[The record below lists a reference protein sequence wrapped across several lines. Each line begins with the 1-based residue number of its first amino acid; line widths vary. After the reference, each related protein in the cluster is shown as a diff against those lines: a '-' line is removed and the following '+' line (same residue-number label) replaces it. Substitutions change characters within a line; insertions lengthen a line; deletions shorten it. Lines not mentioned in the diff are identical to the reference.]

1 MDNIELI
8 GYIATCFGAIQLL
21 PEILKALRTHHL
33 RDVAWGMLALMIIS
47 SILWIVYG
55 FSKMI
60 IPLAISAGL
69 NMLFELFLVGLKI
82 HYSSAKN
89 PLLQPA
95 TEREPVLSESPD
107 EQD

>member
-33 RDVAWGMLALMIIS
+33 RDVAWGMITLMIVS

-60 IPLAISAGL
+60 IPLTISAGMNL
-69 NMLFELFLVGLKI
+69 LFEIFLVALKI
-82 HYSSAKN
+82 HYSGAKR
-89 PLLQPA
+89 PMLRPA
-95 TEREPVLSESPD
+95 TQSEPVLSETPD
-107 EQD
+107 KRE